1 MKYLLGI
8 VGVLLSWTAFAQLPD
23 DEPYYPYVELE
34 ERSEEP
40 FSDSMLFYRL
50 IRRADDL
57 YGSATDFTLPRV
69 TIHRRGEGYG
79 REELSLHGVPLPYRQ
94 VGWVRALGGEEQRLT
109 GVACR
114 DGAGGSTGGS
124 ELWSFGDAVPLQPY
138 AVSAHLT
145 ERNYRVGGR
154 VQLLRE
160 VGAWTLGAVIDTRQG
175 SDARIEGVSTNA
187 LSGAVRLSRKWSDER
202 YLTLFASLP
211 YSVRGLRSS
220 ATEEAFA
227 LTDNPYYNPSWGLQD
242 GKVRNA
248 RMRREVLPYVMA
260 TYRQPLTASTCVEA
274 AFALEMGQSS
284 QSGLG
289 WYDARSPLPDNY
301 RYMPSYTLDRAT
313 EEAWLAGDLRLT
325 QIDWDE
331 LVAQNRLQGG
341 EAIYALEDR
350 VSRPLRSALRLDL
363 LSRLGEVELRYGARL
378 TYDRTRHYK
387 AMRDLLGASYLT
399 DIDHYLIDDDSYANQ
414 LENNLRDPSRTIT
427 EGARFG
433 YDYALSTVETTGRVE
448 AVWQRDRL
456 HLVAVGEVGH
466 ALVARRGYYE
476 KELFAGSGSFGRSRR
491 IALNP
496 YRLAVTAGWSFS
508 PRRFL
513 ELSLATGADLPRVE
527 HLFVQPLYNNRT
539 ISSPRTEQFHALD
552 LRYRQTSEKWEVELS
567 AFARMHLGG
576 VETRRYFDDLSGE
589 YADLE
594 MADLGTLGY
603 GVEGALVWRPAYRWR
618 ATMAASWGAYR
629 YARDAKIT
637 ILADADNRPIEQ
649 GAVSHLRDSRVGG
662 APAVTAAAEV
672 QYYGPRGWGFR
683 FSGGFV
689 GGRYVDAAPLR
700 RTDRVARQN
709 GVTEE
714 AFEDFTEQER
724 LADAVSLNLSLYKRF
739 YLSDRHTLQVALHAT
754 NLLGQEQI
762 AYGYESLRSMRVG
775 QDTGALRMPHP
786 TRYLYATPRTVSL
799 RLSWQF

>member
-8 VGVLLSWTAFAQLPD
+8 VGVLLSWTTFAQMPD

-40 FSDSMLFYRL
+40 FSDSMLFYRI

-69 TIHRRGEGYG
+69 TIHRRGEAYAH
-79 REELSLHGVPLPYRQ
+79 EELLLYGVPLPYRQ

-114 DGAGGSTGGS
+114 DGAGGVTGGS
-124 ELWSFGDAVPLQPY
+124 ERWTFSDAIPLQPY

-145 ERNYRVGGR
+145 DCNYRVGGR

-187 LSGAVRLSRKWSDER
+187 LSGALRLSRSWADDRHLSI
-202 YLTLFASLP
+202 FGSIS

-220 ATEEAFA
+220 ATEEAFT
-227 LTDNPYYNPSWGLQD
+227 LTDNPYYNPSWGLQ
-242 GKVRNA
+242 GGRVRNA
-248 RMRREVLPYVMA
+248 RMRREALPYLLAV
-260 TYRQPLTASTCVEA
+260 YQQPLTATTHLET
-274 AFALEMGQSS
+274 AFALETGQSS

-289 WYDARSPLPDNY
+289 WYDARSPMPDNY
-301 RYMPSYTLDRAT
+301 RYMPSYALDRAT
-313 EEAWLAGDLRLT
+313 EEAWLARDVRLT

-341 EAIYALEDR
+341 EAVYALEDR
-350 VSRPLRSALRLDL
+350 VSRPLRSHLRLDF
-363 LSRLGEVELRYGARL
+363 LSRLGEVELRYGVRL
-378 TYDRTRHYK
+378 AYDRTRYYK

-399 DIDHYLIDDDSYANQ
+399 DIDHFLIDDDSYANH
-414 LENNLRDPSRTIT
+414 LENNLRDPSRKIT

-433 YDYALSTVETTGRVE
+433 YDYALSRVETTGCVGLT
-448 AVWQRDRL
+448 WQRDRL
-456 HLVAVGEVGH
+456 HLEAMGEVGH
-466 ALVARRGYYE
+466 ALVSRRGYYE
-476 KELFAGSGSFGRSRR
+476 KELFAGNGSLGRSRC
-491 IALNP
+491 IVLNP
-496 YRLAVTAGWSFS
+496 YRLALTAGWSFS
-508 PRRFL
+508 PRRFV
-513 ELSLATGADLPRVE
+513 ELSLATGAELPRTE
-527 HLFVQPLYNNRT
+527 YLFVQPLYNNRT
-539 ISSPRTEQFHALD
+539 ISSPRTEQFHAVD

-567 AFARMHLGG
+567 AFARMRLGG

-618 ATMAASWGAYR
+618 ATVAASWGSYR

-637 ILADADNRPIEQ
+637 ILADTDNRPIEQ

-662 APAVTAAAEV
+662 APTVTAAAEV
-672 QYYGPRGWGFR
+672 QYYGPKGWGFR
-683 FSGGFV
+683 LSGGFA

-714 AFEDFTEQER
+714 AFEAFTAQER

-775 QDTGALRMPHP
+775 KDTGALRMPQP
-786 TRYLYATPRTVSL
+786 SRYLYAMPRTVSL
-799 RLSWQF
+799 RISWQF